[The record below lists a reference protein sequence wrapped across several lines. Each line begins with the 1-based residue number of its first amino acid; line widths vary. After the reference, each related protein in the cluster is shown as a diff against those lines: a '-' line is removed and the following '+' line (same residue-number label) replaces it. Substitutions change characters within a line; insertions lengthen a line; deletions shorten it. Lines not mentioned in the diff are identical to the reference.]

1 MPANPR
7 SPTEAGHQPALSR
20 SARSAGAQTAVT
32 AGHAD
37 SAVPANRPDDVP
49 ASPGTT
55 DCVCAAGPSP
65 IAGCATDPSTTATR
79 VRDTGGTCC
88 AAAVRSRNAAA
99 VRGASHSG
107 VTVGAAE
114 LAGPMLLADLTVADR
129 SAVPALSASLAD
141 TAKPAGT
148 ARLPG
153 ARPPSAILGEFA
165 DHALRFLQRQGVGG
179 LSHGIRRRA
188 LLQDLYKPVVKQRR
202 LSANGLIGL
211 RPRAKQRRD
220 ASRHVIAAGSQHS
233 CRRGGRSGVGRAH
246 SGADRG

>member
-1 MPANPR
+1 MAFTAEPPVPANPR

-88 AAAVRSRNAAA
+88 AAAVRRRNAAA

-153 ARPPSAILGEFA
+153 ARPPQCDLG
-165 DHALRFLQRQGVGG
+165 RVR
-179 LSHGIRRRA
+179 
-188 LLQDLYKPVVKQRR
+188 
-202 LSANGLIGL
+202 
-211 RPRAKQRRD
+211 
-220 ASRHVIAAGSQHS
+220 
-233 CRRGGRSGVGRAH
+233 
-246 SGADRG
+246 

>member
-1 MPANPR
+1 MAFTAEPPVPANPR

-114 LAGPMLLADLTVADR
+114 LAERAARRPDRCRSVRRPSPFRQPGRHRQTRRHREIARCPSPQCDL
-129 SAVPALSASLAD
+129 
-141 TAKPAGT
+141 
-148 ARLPG
+148 
-153 ARPPSAILGEFA
+153 
-165 DHALRFLQRQGVGG
+165 
-179 LSHGIRRRA
+179 
-188 LLQDLYKPVVKQRR
+188 
-202 LSANGLIGL
+202 
-211 RPRAKQRRD
+211 
-220 ASRHVIAAGSQHS
+220 
-233 CRRGGRSGVGRAH
+233 GRVR
-246 SGADRG
+246 